1 MSELIFDL
9 KCLSTSETEAAGARL
24 ANVINAG
31 GYPRFVAL
39 CGGLGAG
46 KTAFTRGFCSV
57 MCPGAAVR
65 SPSFSIVNEYRGD
78 PEVYHF
84 DVWRIKD
91 DDDLY
96 STGFYDYADR
106 GGIIIC
112 EWADNIAYALPERF
126 IKVTFEGN
134 GNDPRHIVA
143 ELIKGD
149 DWA

>member
-134 GNDPRHIVA
+134 GDDPRHIVA

>member
-57 MCPGAAVR
+57 MCPGTAVR

-134 GNDPRHIVA
+134 GDDPRHIVA